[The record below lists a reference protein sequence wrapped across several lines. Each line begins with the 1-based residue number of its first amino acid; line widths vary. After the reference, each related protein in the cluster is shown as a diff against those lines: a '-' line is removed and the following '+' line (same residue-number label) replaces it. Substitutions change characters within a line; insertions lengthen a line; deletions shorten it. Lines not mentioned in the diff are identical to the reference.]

1 MRRRPFLTTAILLV
15 LLTGLATAALAQLG
29 PPRGGMGP
37 IATYPTYTDPVTG
50 ETKNGNG
57 FPLWI
62 EDTQGIRLD
71 LPTPPIGDGN
81 TPPTMIFDPV
91 ILGNPVSEATGFGAE
106 AFYYIAT
113 ARIDLGGGDRAELTL
128 AAEAA
133 YGGEDPLNGDQFL
146 FNRVRI
152 RIDTNTTGAGTYTV
166 RHPWSSQPLV
176 FENVP
181 ADDRGINYTFD
192 FGGFAPFCAEQ
203 TACLPNSQAPGFER
217 FLISP
222 TEWIFLKAATLAP
235 GVDPNSWVGDG
246 VTETTLVGP
255 GANNNKFTIIPPSGT
270 PIETSLFVVS
280 GHIYGGIIPPPPPPP
295 GADNV
300 TIQRAQ
306 FRQRTRLL
314 EVRAT
319 SDNAAAVLTAKE
331 KNTGFVYGSG
341 TTPLRL
347 RVTVPAAQP
356 DPQTVVV
363 TSSLGGTAEL
373 AVTQR

>member
-37 IATYPTYTDPVTG
+37 IATYPTYIDPVTG

-62 EDTQGIRLD
+62 EDTQGIKLD
-71 LPTPPIGDGN
+71 LPVPPIGDGN
-81 TPPTMIFDPV
+81 NPPTMIFDPV
-91 ILGNPVSEATGFGAE
+91 VAGNLFSEATGFGAE
-106 AFYYIAT
+106 AFYYLAT
-113 ARIDLGGGDRAELTL
+113 ARIDLGGGDQAELTL

-152 RIDTNTTGAGTYTV
+152 RIDTTTTGAGTYTV

-181 ADDRGINYTFD
+181 ADKRAINHTFD
-192 FGGFAPFCAEQ
+192 FGGFAPICPDQ
-203 TACLPNSQAPGFER
+203 PACLPNSQAPGFER

-222 TEWIFLKAATLAP
+222 TEWVFLKAATLAP
-235 GVDPNSWVGDG
+235 GVDPDSWVGDG

-255 GANNNKFTIIPPSGT
+255 GANDNKFTIIPPSGT
-270 PIETSLFVVS
+270 PIETTLFVVS

-295 GADNV
+295 AADTV

-306 FRQRTRLL
+306 FRARNRQL

-319 SDNAAAVLTAKE
+319 SDNAAAVLTATE
-331 KNTGFVYGSG
+331 KGSGYVYGSG
-341 TTPLRL
+341 PTPLRL
-347 RVTVPAAQP
+347 RVTVPATQA

-363 TSSLGGTAEL
+363 TSSLGGSAEQ
-373 AVTQR
+373 AVLRR